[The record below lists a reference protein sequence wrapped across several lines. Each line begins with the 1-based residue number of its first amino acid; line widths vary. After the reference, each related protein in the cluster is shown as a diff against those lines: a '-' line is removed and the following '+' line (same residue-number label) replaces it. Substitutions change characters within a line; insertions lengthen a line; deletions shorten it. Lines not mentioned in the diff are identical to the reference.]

1 MSASKVYRFFEWAG
15 AQDGYGAYGFER
27 WERLHT
33 GPGEYNWAIV
43 DAWLDKQGDKPKAFA
58 IATHLSEMD
67 GWDAFVDCTPAWVYD
82 GMNRP
87 TMHGRPV
94 GKIVTYTDKETGK
107 VTESALPYYNDQ
119 GRWWNYLKEFVL
131 AFGARYDGAFD
142 AIFAGPGLDIENQPS
157 KSPFSDGN
165 QGYRFGQLCDAYSDW
180 HKEAFTK
187 TQVYVVVSIGQ
198 GRMELA
204 EHAAANGQGIKHNGG
219 FVHDLDSH
227 QGYDNFVGSW
237 DAMQWANDMGVPTW
251 VESAYGYQDK
261 KKYWWSIYASLAYHP
276 VAVDIHSGLLDAFT
290 PEQVQFIESHTGKT
304 AEDAPD
310 AWCVLRD
317 MEYPVQKWTQK
328 QPDGTYLPYGCS
340 GHPGNWDY
348 YLHMLDGADAPRF
361 EDVGP
366 SDAPESR
373 QCRRITSAT
382 FEIQL
387 AAEPPYDLAIRWL
400 DEPGHWLSVD
410 GGATMLAGTGSGLW
424 DTLDVTVEDRRF
436 TLTGDGAAVH
446 MVRAIPVDGGN
457 VEPDVDEDFDT
468 AVLWAGIN
476 GAQAAID
483 DARREVYQADVS
495 IGTASQAIAEAA
507 RALQTAVAQHEEA
520 SALAVKAMETLD
532 VATGCL
538 ADMRAEME
546 RTAE

>member
-1 MSASKVYRFFEWAG
+1 MIYRMFDWGDAG
-15 AQDGYGAYGFER
+15 ATYGAYGFER

-33 GPGEYNWAIV
+33 GPGEYNWSII
-43 DAWLDKQGDKPKAFA
+43 DAWIDKQGDKPKAFA
-58 IATHLSEMD
+58 IATHLSELD
-67 GWDAFVDCTPAWVYD
+67 GWESFADCTPAWVYD

-94 GKIVTYTDKETGK
+94 GKIVTYTIEEKQPDGAVVERVITA
-107 VTESALPYYNDQ
+107 ALPYYNDQ

-157 KSPFSDGN
+157 KSPFGNGN
-165 QGYRFGQLCDAYSDW
+165 QEYRFGQLCIAYSDW
-180 HKEAFTK
+180 YKEAFAK
-187 TQVYVVVSIGQ
+187 TPVFTVVSIGQ

-227 QGYDNFVGSW
+227 QGFDNFVGSW

-276 VAVDIHSGLLDAFT
+276 VAADIHSGLLDAFT
-290 PEQVQFIESHTGKT
+290 PEQVQFIETHTGKT
-304 AEDAPD
+304 AADAPD

-317 MEYPVQKWTQK
+317 MEYPIQKWTQK

-366 SDAPESR
+366 SDAYESR
-373 QCRRITSAT
+373 QCRRVTSAT

-387 AAEPPYDLAIRWL
+387 AAEGPYDLAIRWL

-446 MVRAIPVDGGN
+446 RILAVPVDGGG
-457 VEPDVDEDFDT
+457 EPDPEPPEPIDWTMLMGLLDEAQGMVD
-468 AVLWAGIN
+468 
-476 GAQAAID
+476 QAKLDLD
-483 DARREVYQADVS
+483 DAT
-495 IGTASQAIAEAA
+495 TALAELRAKMREAA
-507 RALQTAVAQHEEA
+507 E
-520 SALAVKAMETLD
+520 
-532 VATGCL
+532 
-538 ADMRAEME
+538 
-546 RTAE
+546 

>member
-1 MSASKVYRFFEWAG
+1 VSIYKFFEWSG
-15 AQDGYGAYGFER
+15 AQDGYGAYGFDR

-33 GPGEYNWAIV
+33 GPGEYRWDII

-58 IATHLSEMD
+58 IATHLSELD
-67 GWDAFVDCTPAWVYD
+67 GWESFADCTPAWVYD

-94 GKIVTYTDKETGK
+94 GKIVTATVND
-107 VTESALPYYNDQ
+107 VTKTAALPYYNDQ

-131 AFGARYDGAFD
+131 AFGARYDGVFD

-157 KSPFSDGN
+157 KAPFGDGN
-165 QGYRFGQLCDAYSDW
+165 QGYRFGQLCMAYSDW

-187 TQVYVVVSIGQ
+187 TPVFTVVSIGQ
-198 GRMELA
+198 GRRALA

-227 QGYDNFVGSW
+227 QGFDNFVGSW

-304 AEDAPD
+304 AADAPD

-348 YLHMLDGADAPRF
+348 FLHMLDDADAPRF
-361 EDVGP
+361 EDIGP

-382 FEIQL
+382 FEISL
-387 AAEPPYDLAIRWL
+387 AAEGPYDVAIRWL
-400 DEPGHWLSVD
+400 DEPGHWLSLD

-446 MVRAIPVDGGN
+446 RVLAVPVDGGGEPEPPV
-457 VEPDVDEDFDT
+457 VEPDWD
-468 AVLWAGIN
+468 AML
-476 GAQAAID
+476 AQI
-483 DARREVYQADVS
+483 
-495 IGTASQAIAEAA
+495 
-507 RALQTAVAQHEEA
+507 AVATD
-520 SALAVKAMETLD
+520 ALER
-532 VATGCL
+532 CY
-538 ADMRAEME
+538 AEMSE
-546 RTAE
+546 ATEHINAAETQRRAASEAVIALRGMIEAEK

>member
-1 MSASKVYRFFEWAG
+1 MGQAALSLLAQDETDKGERVSNIYKFFEWTG
-15 AQDGYGAYGFER
+15 AQDGYGAYGFDR

-33 GPGEYNWAIV
+33 GPGEYNWSII

-58 IATHLSEMD
+58 IATHLSELD
-67 GWDAFVDCTPAWVYD
+67 GWESFADCTPAWVYD

-107 VTESALPYYNDQ
+107 VTSAALPYYNDQ
-119 GRWWNYLKEFVL
+119 GRWWRYLKEFVM
-131 AFGARYDGAFD
+131 AMGARYDGDPRLSAV
-142 AIFAGPGLDIENQPS
+142 FAGPGLDIENQPS
-157 KSPFSDGN
+157 KAPFGDGN
-165 QGYRFGQLCDAYSDW
+165 QSYRFGQLCDAYSDW

-187 TQVYVVVSIGQ
+187 TPVFIVVSIGQ
-198 GRMELA
+198 GRMALA
-204 EHAAANGQGIKHNGG
+204 QHAAANGQGLKHNGG

-237 DAMQWANDMGVPTW
+237 DAMQWANENGVPTW

-261 KKYWWSIYASLAYHP
+261 RKYWWSIYATLAYHP
-276 VAVDIHSGLLDAFT
+276 VAVDVHSGLLDTFT
-290 PEQVQFIESHTGKT
+290 AEQVAFIESHTNVT
-304 AEDAPD
+304 AATAPD

-317 MEYPVQKWTQK
+317 MEYPMVKWTQK

-348 YLHMLDGADAPRF
+348 YMSMGPDSDTDVV

-382 FEIQL
+382 FEIEL
-387 AAEPPYDLAIRWL
+387 AAEGPYDLAIRWL

-410 GGATMLAGTGSGLW
+410 GGATMLAGTGSGQW

-446 MVRAIPVDGGN
+446 RVLAVPVDGGGEPEPPVDPVDWDAMLAQVNEAAYALERCYAEMSEAVERLN
-457 VEPDVDEDFDT
+457 VAEMR
-468 AVLWAGIN
+468 
-476 GAQAAID
+476 
-483 DARREVYQADVS
+483 RRE
-495 IGTASQAIAEAA
+495 ASEAMIVLRGMIEAES
-507 RALQTAVAQHEEA
+507 E
-520 SALAVKAMETLD
+520 
-532 VATGCL
+532 
-538 ADMRAEME
+538 
-546 RTAE
+546 